1 MDDCHTAQLTSADG
15 TKLYARHWTAATPHA
30 TLALVHGFGE
40 HCARYA
46 PLAAHLSAQNVQT
59 VAIDLRGHGRSE
71 GKRGV
76 VTRYDDY
83 RADLAALLSYAQQR
97 HDGIKGPLIL
107 FGHSM
112 GGGIVLDHGLRAAS
126 DGPNSDRIDGI
137 IASAPLVALADPVP
151 AVVTFIA
158 KLIAKIAPRA
168 AMKQPIDG
176 TKISTLPAEQRAY
189 VDDPLNHGQLGFK
202 TALEIVA
209 AGENLTKNAQAW
221 SLPLIV
227 YHSDQD
233 QLTNFTASRDFAAA
247 ARAEFRAF
255 SKVEHEMHNDTSR
268 LAVYALISDF
278 IDRLSG
284 RN

>member
-1 MDDCHTAQLTSADG
+1 MDDCHILQLTSADG
-15 TKLYARHWTAATPHA
+15 TKLHARHWPAAAPHTTPTA

-46 PLAAHLSAQNVQT
+46 PMAAHLIAQGVQV
-59 VAIDLRGHGRSE
+59 VAVDLRGHGRSD

-76 VTRYDDY
+76 VSSYDDF
-83 RADLAALLSYAQQR
+83 RADLAALLTRARQL
-97 HDGIKGPLIL
+97 HDGVKGPLVL

-112 GGGIVLDHGLRAAS
+112 GGGVVLDHGLRDAP
-126 DGPNSDRIDGI
+126 GVDGI

-151 AVVTFIA
+151 APVQVIA

-176 TKISTLPAEQRAY
+176 SKISTLAEEQITY
-189 VDDPLNHGQLGFK
+189 VQDALNHGQLGFK
-202 TALEIVA
+202 TALEMIA
-209 AGENLTKNAQAW
+209 NGQNLTENASRW
-221 SLPLIV
+221 SVPLMV

-233 QLTNFTASRDFAAA
+233 QLTDFAASQNFAAA
-247 ARAEFRAF
+247 ARAEFHTF
-255 SKVEHEMHNDTSR
+255 TNVEHEMHNDTSR
-268 LAVYALISDF
+268 LAVYALITDF

-284 RN
+284 RG